1 MTNSTHTWGGVQ
13 LHIVAWDLYNRN
25 PTSVTRATSN
35 DRFTIQEPIL
45 PIASKRWVT
54 HYPRVTKKEKETWP
68 TASTINPKN
77 KALLRAK
84 GYISVV
90 SIWGFWLKLLWVA
103 LASGWFLS
111 LSQTLHFLKWL
122 LPLSQSLLFLCLG
135 SGVHVQFQE
144 GYALNSHSSFLIY
157 PGDLCLHIQFL
168 KDMCTNMVVAMIF
181 GGKLTQGAL

>member
-1 MTNSTHTWGGVQ
+1 MHMTNNKHTWGGVQ

-77 KALLRAK
+77 KALLRVK

-90 SIWGFWLKLLWVA
+90 SIWGFWLKLLRMA

-135 SGVHVQFQE
+135 SGVHV
-144 GYALNSHSSFLIY
+144 
-157 PGDLCLHIQFL
+157 
-168 KDMCTNMVVAMIF
+168 
-181 GGKLTQGAL
+181 